1 MNNKLVYTKASA
13 HSQWYETTLIDL
25 VKWINSNTPGNATLK
40 INGVQPSSLDAVAVG
55 SNEGTVIESL
65 SEYPADKPYITV
77 NEWQSEIARCIADGK
92 LRWNS
97 IIHFT
102 RIGIQITTNRC
113 IQFPTEE
120 FEARFPTVNLT
131 LTPPNEGRYKKFFR
145 TPEINESNEVIAPQ
159 DPYKDYKLP
168 KEILKDDPIS
178 NGGYYHY
185 SIGHFTTMICD
196 KLLKYADH
204 IQYAGNILK
213 ACRVV
218 INGFPNLDFDNIPT
232 FLIPSNIGVGNFD
245 SCAFKLE
252 CDDKNI
258 AFGNFFNFYHCAH
271 YTRNVNLQLL
281 MDSYEVKLTEPKF
294 GGFEYDLL
302 IDIKYHDYNDIIEGG
317 IEMLENRTIIPNI
330 LMGHDNFKGEYSQYK
345 LRNFFTL
352 ISNKLLAIETG
363 TKYDGHIFEKT
374 RVLINGKPSKPLDR
388 LFIFKYTSANGL
400 TYKLTDTLEYYD
412 DDSTK
417 HDFMSF
423 KDYFRKGVSN
433 DAHMFLDN
441 YKAVLI
447 RSADPEHYE
456 FDLRIDLKYHDLRN
470 EYSGSSKTVN
480 SGDMWA
486 TVFEDHATRRH
497 YKLMPMSVL
506 LSNVKAY
513 TQAYYRTATSGPDL
527 SDDINAFRFT
537 INFHDPKDPRFVLTY
552 EDERIHKSVGD
563 SHVHRIVSTDLE
575 AYGRDRFTYE
585 NYVDMFCKYC
595 QANEHEFNIPYE
607 KIQIEVSKDTKD
619 PTINVIIKYFH
630 QNLDLEAT
638 YENS

>member
-1 MNNKLVYTKASA
+1 MNNKLVYTKTSA

-25 VKWINSNTPGNATLK
+25 VKWIDSNANGNATLK

-55 SNEGTVIESL
+55 SGDGTVIESL
-65 SEYPADKPYITV
+65 SFYPAEKPYITV
-77 NEWQSEIARCIADGK
+77 NEWESEIARCIADGK
-92 LRWNS
+92 LRWDS

-102 RIGIQITTNRC
+102 RIGIQTIKDKY

-120 FEARFPTVNLT
+120 FEPRFATVNLT

-145 TPEINESNEVIAPQ
+145 NPENNESEGTIAE
-159 DPYKDYKLP
+159 DPYEPYKLP
-168 KEILKDDPIS
+168 KEILKDDPI
-178 NGGYYHY
+178 NNGYYHY
-185 SIGHFTTMICD
+185 NIGHFTDMISD
-196 KLLKYADH
+196 KLFKYADD

-218 INGFPNLDFDNIPT
+218 INGFPNLDLDEVPT
-232 FLIPSNIGVGNFD
+232 FLIPSTIGIGNF
-245 SCAFKLE
+245 SKCAFKLE
-252 CDDKNI
+252 SNDKNI
-258 AFGNFFNFYHCAH
+258 AFGNFFNFYHYAH
-271 YTRNVNLQLL
+271 YTRNINLQLL
-281 MDSYEVKLTEPKF
+281 MDSYEVKLTEPKY
-294 GGFEYDLL
+294 GEFEYDLL

-317 IEMLENRTIIPNI
+317 VEMLENRALIPNT
-330 LMGHDNFKGEYSQYK
+330 LMEGKNFKGEYSQYK
-345 LRNFFTL
+345 LVNFFTL
-352 ISNKLLAIETG
+352 LSNKLNTIATG
-363 TKYDGHIFEKT
+363 TKYDGHMFEKT
-374 RVLINGKPSKPLDR
+374 RVIINGKPSKPFDR
-388 LFIFKYTSANGL
+388 LFVFKYTSTNGL

-412 DDSTK
+412 EASTK

-423 KDYFRKGVSN
+423 QKYYCNGINRDLF
-433 DAHMFLDN
+433 MFLDS
-441 YKAVLI
+441 YKAILV

-456 FDLRIDLKYHDLRN
+456 FDLRIDLKYHDLSN
-470 EYSGSSKTVN
+470 EYSSSTKTVDAN
-480 SGDMWA
+480 YMRD

-497 YKLMPMSVL
+497 YRLMPMSVL
-506 LSNVKAY
+506 LNNVKAY
-513 TQAYYRTATSGPDL
+513 VKKYYATATSGPDL
-527 SDDINAFRFT
+527 SDDIDAFRFT
-537 INFHDPKDPRFVLTY
+537 INYRDPKDPRFVLTY

-563 SHVHRIVSTDLE
+563 SHVHKIVSTDLE

-595 QANEHEFNIPYE
+595 QANKHEFSIPYE